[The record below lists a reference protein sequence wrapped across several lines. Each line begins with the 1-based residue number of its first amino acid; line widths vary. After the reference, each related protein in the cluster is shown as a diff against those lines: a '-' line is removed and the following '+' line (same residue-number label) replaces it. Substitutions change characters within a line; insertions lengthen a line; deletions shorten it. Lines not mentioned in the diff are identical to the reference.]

1 MDVRHVDLAL
11 ERLVEVWSFIGRVL
25 CSWHTMPE
33 QSSED
38 PMIAF
43 PRSARRAA
51 VAVLAAVLWA
61 GAPAHAQEATDTALG
76 EINEYFNTID
86 TMRGEFVQFG
96 PDGSRTQGRF
106 AISRPGKVR
115 FFYDR
120 PSTLDIIADGT
131 SVAVRDRRRATQD
144 IWPLSKTPLRF
155 LLDNTIDLTADAKVT
170 DVNVAPDLI
179 SVRIEENTAFGEGAL
194 TLLFDS
200 ETKELKQWNVVDGK
214 GQETSVSIYN
224 VSTGVDVDQDLFEI
238 DYQPVIGEGGGRS
251 RR

>member
-1 MDVRHVDLAL
+1 
-11 ERLVEVWSFIGRVL
+11 
-25 CSWHTMPE
+25 
-33 QSSED
+33 
-38 PMIAF
+38 MIAF

-51 VAVLAAVLWA
+51 AAAVA
-61 GAPAHAQEATDTALG
+61 AIVMASAPAVAQEATDTALV
-76 EINEYFNTID
+76 EINQYFNAID

-131 SVAVRDRRRATQD
+131 SVAVRDRRRNTQD

-170 DVNVAPDLI
+170 DVEVAPDLI
-179 SVRIEENTAFGEGAL
+179 SVRIEEDTAFGEGAL

-200 ETKELKQWNVVDGK
+200 QSKELKQWNVVDGK

-224 VSTGVDVDQDLFEI
+224 VSTGVDVDKDLFEI
-238 DYQPVIGEGGGRS
+238 DYQPVIGESGRRS
-251 RR
+251 GR

>member
-1 MDVRHVDLAL
+1 MNTFVRNAL
-11 ERLVEVWSFIGRVL
+11 FAAAL
-25 CSWHTMPE
+25 
-33 QSSED
+33 
-38 PMIAF
+38 
-43 PRSARRAA
+43 A
-51 VAVLAAVLWA
+51 VAPMTS
-61 GAPAHAQEATDTALG
+61 PASAATDEALTQ
-76 EINEYFNTID
+76 INSYFNGID

-155 LLDNTIDLTADAKVT
+155 LLDNTIDLTADAKVK
-170 DVNVAPDLI
+170 DVEVQPDLI

-224 VSTGVDVDQDLFEI
+224 VSTGVDVDPGLFEI
-238 DYQPVIGEGGGRS
+238 DYQPVIGSSNRNRS
-251 RR
+251 NR

>member
-1 MDVRHVDLAL
+1 MNTFVRNAL
-11 ERLVEVWSFIGRVL
+11 FAAAL
-25 CSWHTMPE
+25 
-33 QSSED
+33 
-38 PMIAF
+38 
-43 PRSARRAA
+43 A
-51 VAVLAAVLWA
+51 VAPMTS
-61 GAPAHAQEATDTALG
+61 PASAATDEALTQ
-76 EINEYFNTID
+76 INSYFNGID

-155 LLDNTIDLTADAKVT
+155 LLDNTIDLTADDKVK
-170 DVNVAPDLI
+170 DVEVQPDLI

-224 VSTGVDVDQDLFEI
+224 VSTGVDVDPGLFEI
-238 DYQPVIGEGGGRS
+238 DYQPVIGSSNRNRS
-251 RR
+251 NR

>member
-1 MDVRHVDLAL
+1 MKPFVRN
-11 ERLVEVWSFIGRVL
+11 VL
-25 CSWHTMPE
+25 
-33 QSSED
+33 
-38 PMIAF
+38 
-43 PRSARRAA
+43 
-51 VAVLAAVLWA
+51 LAAALA
-61 GAPAHAQEATDTALG
+61 TAPLAANAQAATDEALT
-76 EINEYFNTID
+76 EINQYFNGIQ

-120 PSTLDIIADGT
+120 PSSLDIIADGT
-131 SVAVRDRRRATQD
+131 SVAVRDRRRNTQD

-170 DVNVAPDLI
+170 DVKVAPDLI
-179 SVRIEENTAFGEGAL
+179 SVRIEEDTAFGEGAL

-224 VSTGVDVDQDLFEI
+224 VSTGVDVDPDLFEI
-238 DYQPVIGEGGGRS
+238 DYQPVIGDKRRSGGR
-251 RR
+251 